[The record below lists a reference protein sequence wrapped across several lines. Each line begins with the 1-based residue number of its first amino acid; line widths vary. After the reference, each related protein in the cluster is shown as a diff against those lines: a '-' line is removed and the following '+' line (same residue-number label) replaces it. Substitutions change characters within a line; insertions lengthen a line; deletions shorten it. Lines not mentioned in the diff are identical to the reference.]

1 MDTLVS
7 VVCRGIVGLA
17 ESQVT
22 VVFVVCQDTLDTP
35 DHQVIVDTAAFQ
47 VTAATPDQEY
57 RDILDTLDF
66 LVYPVIVASVVA
78 GSPATVDSPV

>member
-1 MDTLVS
+1 
-7 VVCRGIVGLA
+7 VGLA